1 MKSKTEIASELLKV
15 IQSLS
20 LSPPEVK
27 HLTLEWI
34 KAYPFLLEDFGWDI
48 QIRARVENIVAEV
61 EKLQALLYKA
71 DLEEDISFENEAET
85 SDEKALISEPVLQ
98 IAETETPPPN
108 DAPPVEETS
117 PTVVEPPVEPEAPVA
132 DALSVMPPTPDEPES
147 LPQKGYSKYGK
158 KLGRPPKKRPEAIKE
173 EPKPRKT
180 TPKTKPTAPAPKPAP
195 EPEPEPQPLTAEE
208 LLEQLKY
215 GKEYAYDL
223 LYLVNTVYVRSPFK
237 LRDEAGVSPV
247 GIVIPYMLQDE
258 PYEIVVYYTDE
269 TAAIPLNTARK
280 YAKNKL
286 LPYKD
291 VSWRVKVAT
300 DDAHIRPVLAEI
312 NEIFKK
318 MGGDPIKGNYI
329 DGRGTYYDP
338 KADLQRKIRYVCDI
352 PLAKKEQS
360 E

>member
-48 QIRARVENIVAEV
+48 QIHTRVENIAAEV
-61 EKLQALLYKA
+61 EKLQALLHKA
-71 DLEEDISFENEAET
+71 DLAEDISFEDEAET
-85 SDEKALISEPVLQ
+85 SDETPFIPKPALE
-98 IAETETPPPN
+98 IAQT
-108 DAPPVEETS
+108 ETS
-117 PTVVEPPVEPEAPVA
+117 PAEETAPVVVEPPIEENSPVA
-132 DALSVMPPTPDEPES
+132 DTSPDAPPTPDEPEV

-158 KLGRPPKKRPEAIKE
+158 RLGRPPRKRPEGTE
-173 EPKPRKT
+173 NEPKPRKSAK
-180 TPKTKPTAPAPKPAP
+180 KTKPTAPALKPAP
-195 EPEPEPQPLTAEE
+195 EPEPEPKPLTAEE

-237 LRDEAGVSPV
+237 LRNEAGVSPV
-247 GIVIPYMLQDE
+247 GIIIPYTHQDE

-269 TAAIPLNTARK
+269 TASIPLNTARK
-280 YAKNKL
+280 YAKSKL

-338 KADLQRKIRYVCDI
+338 KVDFQRKIRYVCDI
-352 PLAKKEQS
+352 PLTKKEQS